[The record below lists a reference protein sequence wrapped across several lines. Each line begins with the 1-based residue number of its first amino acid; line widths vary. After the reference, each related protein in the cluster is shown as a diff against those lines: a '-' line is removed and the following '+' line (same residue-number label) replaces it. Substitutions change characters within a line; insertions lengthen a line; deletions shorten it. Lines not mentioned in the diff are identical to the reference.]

1 MVANFYEYQD
11 GSGGADSCIK
21 SNRSRTRP
29 SMVLCWVKAR
39 QSAPHRKGTYSLER
53 LCACHEYAER
63 ASWCRV
69 WLVCALTICPPL
81 LAIVLVDALPL
92 KDPSAGWKANWV
104 LWIRGWFSAFAL
116 SFGVVLQL
124 LVTAPSAKLT
134 VSKCLNISVGAATL
148 YTLFIL
154 LIANY
159 WVFPIPFMLVLTA
172 SIWETGFLMF
182 VALTIGIRNLK
193 TNVQI
198 KREVDRFGKMMVAQ
212 MPLVLVYPT
221 YSAIFLRLTGI
232 AQTAFVLVLPVAK
245 ILCKKLLMKAA
256 VGLEDYVPTL
266 LISIDL
272 FNAIYQS
279 KCLQSAGSIWSTY
292 GVIGIDML
300 QNVHHIHDLQK
311 EVDKIHELERLAS
324 GNPGDSAQQFKGE
337 ENLLGNVLKICENP
351 ERLDPNFICS
361 LPLRSCAVQTN
372 TMRILDQPHALTTH
386 KQGLLKMLSKRQL
399 ELASIPNQARVE
411 SFKSFRAA
419 KDSENPG
426 DEPEKHA
433 RKSSTVKVS
442 KYAIVPFESKED
454 SQKAPMDTATAKT
467 LLLKSTLEL
476 LRSTEMM
483 LLVEY
488 IECAIPLLYAI
499 YIAILFHL
507 PNHKYYPEMETMT
520 ETKLRSTVNNILIY
534 AFLELLSLLYV
545 HWRLRSRFGFS
556 ALHQLAF
563 ALEKEALVVQA
574 SFLCWTLVILEFTLK
589 HYGTSRST
597 VVDIELCAKLDSAL
611 PRCGLH
617 AQVLMGVKMHS
628 RVLFCSV

>member
-1 MVANFYEYQD
+1 
-11 GSGGADSCIK
+11 
-21 SNRSRTRP
+21 
-29 SMVLCWVKAR
+29 MVLGWVKGR
-39 QSAPHRKGTYSLER
+39 HSVPHPKGTYSLER
-53 LCACHEYAER
+53 LCACHGYAER

-69 WLVCALTICPPL
+69 WLVCVLTICPPL
-81 LAIVLVDALPL
+81 FAIVLADALPL

-124 LVTAPSAKLT
+124 LATAPSAKLT
-134 VSKCLNISVGAATL
+134 APKCLKISVGAATL
-148 YTLFIL
+148 YTMFML

-159 WVFPIPFMLVLTA
+159 WVFPIPFMFVLTA
-172 SIWETGFLMF
+172 SIWESGFLML
-182 VALTIGIRNLK
+182 VALTIGVNNLR
-193 TNVQI
+193 TNVQV
-198 KREVDRFGKMMVAQ
+198 KREVDRFGKMMFAQ

-221 YSAIFLRLTGI
+221 YSAVFLRLTGL
-232 AQTAFVLVLPVAK
+232 AQTAFVLVLPIAK

-266 LISIDL
+266 LISVDL

-300 QNVHHIHDLQK
+300 QNVHHIHSLQQK
-311 EVDKIHELERLAS
+311 VDRIHELERLAS
-324 GNPGDSAQQFKGE
+324 GNPDDPAQPIKGE
-337 ENLLGNVLKICENP
+337 GLLGNVLKICEDP
-351 ERLDPNFICS
+351 ERLDPNFICN
-361 LPLRSCAVQTN
+361 LPLRSCAAQTN
-372 TMRILDQPHALTTH
+372 TIRILDQPHSLTMQ
-386 KQGLLKMLSKRQL
+386 KEGLLKMISKRQL
-399 ELASIPNQARVE
+399 ELAAILAKTKME
-411 SFKSFRAA
+411 SFKSFGAA
-419 KDSENPG
+419 DDSEIAD
-426 DEPEKHA
+426 DEPEKCV

-442 KYAIVPFESKED
+442 KYAIAPFEAKED
-454 SQKAPMDTATAKT
+454 SQTAPMDTTTAKT

-499 YIAILFHL
+499 YIAVLFHL
-507 PNHKYYPEMETMT
+507 PNHKYYPEMEFMT
-520 ETKLRSTVNNILIY
+520 EDKLRSTVNNILVY

-589 HYGTSRST
+589 HYGTFRRAVAGS
-597 VVDIELCAKLDSAL
+597 ELW
-611 PRCGLH
+611 R
-617 AQVLMGVKMHS
+617 
-628 RVLFCSV
+628 

>member
-1 MVANFYEYQD
+1 MALV
-11 GSGGADSCIK
+11 CIK
-21 SNRSRTRP
+21 TS
-29 SMVLCWVKAR
+29 
-39 QSAPHRKGTYSLER
+39 QSAAQQKGTYSLER

-69 WLVCALTICPPL
+69 WFVYLLTIFPPL
-81 LAIVLVDALPL
+81 LAIVLVDVLPL
-92 KDPSAGWKANWV
+92 KDPSAGWKANWL
-104 LWIRGWFSAFAL
+104 LWVRGWFSAFAL

-134 VSKCLNISVGAATL
+134 VPKCLKISVGAATL
-148 YTLFIL
+148 YTIFIL

-159 WVFPIPFMLVLTA
+159 WVFPIPFMFVLTA
-172 SIWETGFLMF
+172 SIWETGFLIL
-182 VALTIGIRNLK
+182 VALTIGVNNLK
-193 TNVQI
+193 TNVQV

-212 MPLVLVYPT
+212 MPLVLVYPA
-221 YSAIFLRLTGI
+221 YSAIFLRLTGL
-232 AQTAFVLVLPVAK
+232 AQTAFVLVLPAAK

-300 QNVHHIHDLQK
+300 QNVHHIHNLQK
-311 EVDKIHELERLAS
+311 EVDKIHDLERLAN
-324 GNPGDSAQQFKGE
+324 GNLAQPFEGAG
-337 ENLLGNVLKICENP
+337 LLGNVLKIFENP
-351 ERLDPNFICS
+351 ERLDPDFVSS
-361 LPLRSCAVQTN
+361 LPLRSCATPAS
-372 TMRILDQPHALTTH
+372 MFRILAQTHSLTTH
-386 KQGLLKMLSKRQL
+386 KQGLLKMISKRQL
-399 ELASIPNQARVE
+399 ELSTQGNQAKLKPL
-411 SFKSFRAA
+411 KSSRAA
-419 KDSENPG
+419 ESEHNAE
-426 DEPEKHA
+426 DDPEKLA
-433 RKSSTVKVS
+433 SKSSSVKSS
-442 KYAIVPFESKED
+442 KYAIVPFDMKKCADES
-454 SQKAPMDTATAKT
+454 PIDTTVAKT

-499 YIAILFHL
+499 YIAIVFHL
-507 PNHKYYPEMETMT
+507 PNRKYYPEMESMT
-520 ETKLRSTVNNILIY
+520 ERKLRSTVNNILIY

-574 SFLCWTLVILEFTLK
+574 SFLCWTLVILQFTLQ
-589 HYGTSRST
+589 HYGTSRAT
-597 VVDIELCAKLDSAL
+597 TAVNRTNSAL
-611 PRCGLH
+611 N
-617 AQVLMGVKMHS
+617 
-628 RVLFCSV
+628 